1 MERETME
8 REVNF
13 KLPIFCNDERILSV
27 SLVGQYNGYMRV
39 LIKSCDADYRI
50 AARKWL
56 EKHIPQDGCYTTIV
70 RRNVTVVKNRRGEIG
85 IAIYKEGD
93 SIPYSLDLGESLAL
107 ADSYGLKQKMMK
119 DIGMV

>member
-1 MERETME
+1 MEREI
-8 REVNF
+8 NF
-13 KLPIFCNDERILSV
+13 KIPVACMNERILSV
-27 SLVGQYNGYMRV
+27 NFISQSGRFMRV

-56 EKHIPQDGCYTTIV
+56 EKHIPQDGCYTTTM

-93 SIPYSLDLGESLAL
+93 SIPYNLDLGESLAL

>member
-1 MERETME
+1 MEREICF
-8 REVNF
+8 RIPSVCQ
-13 KLPIFCNDERILSV
+13 KERIISV
-27 SLVGQYNGYMRV
+27 DYMGV
-39 LIKSCDADYRI
+39 SGDFLKFKIKSCDADYRI

-56 EKHIPQDGCYTTIV
+56 EKHIPQDGCYTTTM

-119 DIGMV
+119 DVGMV

>member
-1 MERETME
+1 MKREISFRIPT
-8 REVNF
+8 VC
-13 KLPIFCNDERILSV
+13 KNDRILSV
-27 SLVGQYNGYMRV
+27 SLMRQANGYMTLLV
-39 LIKSCDADYRI
+39 ESCDADYKV

-56 EKHIPQDGCYTTIV
+56 QEHAPREGWYTAMS
-70 RRNVTVVKNRRGEIG
+70 RRNVTVVKNKAGDIG